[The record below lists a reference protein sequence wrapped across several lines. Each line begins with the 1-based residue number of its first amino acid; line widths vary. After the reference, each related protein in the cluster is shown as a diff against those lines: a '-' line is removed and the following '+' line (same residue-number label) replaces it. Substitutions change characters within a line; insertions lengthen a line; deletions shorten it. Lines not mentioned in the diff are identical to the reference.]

1 VHKTESDYCDLI
13 TESNRAIHLNV
24 QALYDLMFNQCQPRE
39 AIQQYAG
46 IDIFRV
52 LIQSIE

>member
-1 VHKTESDYCDLI
+1 MQKTESDYCDLI

-24 QALYDLMFNQCQPRE
+24 QSRYDLMFDQCQPRE